1 MQSLLY
7 QKTTLNKE
15 TSFYQQVLFYFN
27 NEIVKIERLH
37 RFLADLGY
45 TNEEINKL
53 NLQDNSLYS
62 VHPEEDLIQCKQSI
76 MFYIFRAKIY
86 KDQLFYNDLCYQYFV

>member
-45 TNEEINKL
+45 TNEEINKF

-62 VHPEEDLIQCKQSI
+62 IPTEEGLIPCQLLLI
-76 MFYIFRAKIY
+76 FYIFRAKIY
-86 KDQLFYNDLCYQYFV
+86 KDQMLFNDL